1 MTAIQ
6 DASLSRK
13 FALLALPLLAACQ
26 ILAWSAQSQN
36 PKELS
41 ETAQPTPEA
50 SQPDSAKSKSEQAQ
64 QYYDQGLNYKRLGWT
79 EKARAALNMA
89 IEADPDGVGKRASI
103 YLKAYIPSHPVEQEF
118 INLNILGYH
127 QMNSNDQ
134 DNAIE
139 TFKLCIARAPEFEWP
154 YGNLSSVYTEQ
165 GKIKEAIEVANKI
178 LAKNPNYINGWLH
191 LTRAN
196 IAAKDA
202 KSARE
207 SLAKAAAIDA
217 TNEFIPELKAKI
229 VLLEID
235 SQQK

>member
-1 MTAIQ
+1 MIAIQ
-6 DASLSRK
+6 NVSLSRK
-13 FALLALPLLAACQ
+13 FGLLALPLLAACQ
-26 ILAWSAQSQN
+26 MFAWNAQSKDI
-36 PKELS
+36 KELS
-41 ETAQPTPEA
+41 EAALPTPEA
-50 SQPDSAKSKSEQAQ
+50 SQPDAAKSNSEQAQ
-64 QYYDQGLNYKRLGWT
+64 QYYDQGLKYKRLGWT

-127 QMNSNDQ
+127 QMHSNDQ

-154 YGNLSSVYTEQ
+154 YGNLSSIYTEQ
-165 GKIKEAIEVANKI
+165 GKIKEAIEVANKV
-178 LAKNPNYINGWLH
+178 LAINPNYINGWLH

-202 KSARE
+202 KAARE

-217 TNEFIPELKAKI
+217 TNEFIPELKEKI
-229 VLLEID
+229 DLLEID
-235 SQQK
+235 ALQK